1 MDKQNCDEFF
11 KIISNNK
18 IVVWSAPGCGAC
30 VRAKQIL
37 KSNGIDYHEQ
47 DLSES
52 DDTLQTCLMSHTRY
66 NFIPQV
72 FVDKKFIGG
81 FTEVRKMVSDGAL
94 NDYKKI

>member
-1 MDKQNCDEFF
+1 MDVKCDDFY
-11 KIISNNK
+11 KILSDNK

-30 VRAKQIL
+30 VRAKQLL
-37 KSNGIDYHEQ
+37 KTNNIQYHEQ

-52 DDTLQTCLMSHTRY
+52 DDVLQTCLMETTKY

-81 FTEVRKMVSDGAL
+81 YNEVRNMVSQGDL
-94 NDYKKI
+94 NDYKKL